1 MFITRLLR
9 AIDMWQWP
17 RIIKT
22 KTAET
27 NEQLRSKEKDKRN
40 LLRERSL
47 KVKVTKKKLLNLLW
61 YKYRYC
67 SI

>member
-1 MFITRLLR
+1 MFMIRLLR
-9 AIDMWQWP
+9 AIVLCQWP

-27 NEQLRSKEKDKRN
+27 KEQLRSREKDKRN

-47 KVKVTKKKLLNLLW
+47 KVKVTKEKAAQSVVL
-61 YKYRYC
+61 
-67 SI
+67 

>member
-1 MFITRLLR
+1 MLITLFAMNRLFCV
-9 AIDMWQWP
+9 IDMWKWH

-27 NEQLRSKEKDKRN
+27 NGQLRSRGKDKSN

-47 KVKVTKKKLLNLLW
+47 KVKVTKEKVAW
-61 YKYRYC
+61 YV
-67 SI
+67 SL